1 MQHLRASSLFQPSN
15 LSKAIRDTLDPSSRG
30 PTHLFG
36 SIMAFPHHVVA
47 RSVAVLGFDF
57 VLIDALH
64 TAIGPE
70 NLIRLV
76 QTVNLA
82 SEGRTCAIVRVPNEH
97 SYLLTHALDAGA
109 AGIVFPH
116 IDTPQQARI
125 AVSKTKYAYSG
136 GERSLSPSAL
146 IAGASDMAPEG
157 SSHERVADEH
167 VAVICQIE
175 SKLGLENAEAIALT
189 PGVSSLMLGP
199 GDMRVSLGLPSKRTG
214 AFDSPEY
221 LKVVQRLIAVSER
234 HHVPLMTV
242 TFKTSAKTD
251 SWISKFR
258 LLLTSADVISVSNGH
273 RQDLSSTKQI
283 LRDYGYDERN

>member
-1 MQHLRASSLFQPSN
+1 MHWMPVSSVQSKPSTHHSCHL
-15 LSKAIRDTLDPSSRG
+15 
-30 PTHLFG
+30 
-36 SIMAFPHHVVA
+36 
-47 RSVAVLGFDF
+47 
-57 VLIDALH
+57 
-64 TAIGPE
+64 
-70 NLIRLV
+70 
-76 QTVNLA
+76 
-82 SEGRTCAIVRVPNEH
+82 
-97 SYLLTHALDAGA
+97 GA

-146 IAGASDMAPEG
+146 IAGASDMAPAG

-175 SKLGLENAEAIALT
+175 SKVGIHTHLASTKLANSDMHTQLGLENAEAIALT

-221 LKVVQRLIAVSER
+221 LKVVQHLIAVSER

-273 RQDLSSTKQI
+273 RQDLSSTRQI
-283 LRDYGYDERN
+283 LRDCGYDERN